1 MTLPNDYFCPECVKK
16 ATHDLVMKLRGEKM
30 PTLLIV
36 NIALN
41 ILAEAHC
48 PGKLLK
54 QIVEWTEQ
62 YHTVADSGLTAE
74 ETDRLKLLAWKL
86 AQQTEAQPKGQESGY
101 LQGPVL

>member
-1 MTLPNDYFCPECVKK
+1 MEELPDDYFCPECVEK
-16 ATHDLVMKLRGEKM
+16 ATYDLVMKLRGMKM

-54 QIVEWTEQ
+54 ELVEWSER
-62 YHTVADSGLTAE
+62 YRTVADSGLTVE
-74 ETDRLKLLAWKL
+74 ETDRLKLLAWKI
-86 AQQTEAQPKGQESGY
+86 AQQERK
-101 LQGPVL
+101 